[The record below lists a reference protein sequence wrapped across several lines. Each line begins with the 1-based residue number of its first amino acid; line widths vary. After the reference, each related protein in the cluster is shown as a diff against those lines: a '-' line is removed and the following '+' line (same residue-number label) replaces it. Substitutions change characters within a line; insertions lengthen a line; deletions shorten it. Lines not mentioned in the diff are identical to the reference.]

1 MLYQQR
7 VIQEVVN
14 RLPTVG
20 RCFIQVTPPAA
31 RRHALRVI
39 LNRALRGPLERDE
52 LDFFRGKTLN
62 LSVTDLVFDVGISL
76 HGDELK
82 VTSPKA
88 GADVK
93 LAAISRDLLLIA
105 AQEVDV
111 DRLFFQRR
119 LQMSGDTQ
127 LGLGIKNLL
136 AGQDINEMVPR
147 HLVKPFR
154 KFTAAMA
161 LSGQK

>member
-7 VIQEVVN
+7 VIQEVAKH
-14 RLPTVG
+14 LPTVG
-20 RCFIQVTPPAA
+20 RCFIQVTPPAV
-31 RRHALRVI
+31 RRHALQIV

-52 LDFFRGKTLN
+52 LAFFRGKILN
-62 LSVTDLVFDVGISL
+62 LSVTDWVFDVGISL
-76 HGDELK
+76 YGDELK

-93 LAAISRDLLLIA
+93 LAANSRDLLLIA

-136 AGQDINEMVPR
+136 ASQDLSEVLPG
-147 HLVKPFR
+147 HLLKPLR
-154 KFTAAMA
+154 KFTTAMV
-161 LSGQK
+161 LTGNK